1 MLHFTHLLILWH
13 VRDASL
19 RYRGSVYLTLII
31 SYLRLES
38 VTKSVTNCW
47 GSVSFWV
54 DLIFFASAIQGFFN
68 KLKGCKTL
76 AGI

>member
-1 MLHFTHLLILWH
+1 MLHFIHLLILWH

-38 VTKSVTNCW
+38 VTNCW

-54 DLIFFASAIQGFFN
+54 DLIFFASAIQEFFN